1 MTIKKTKYDNSI
13 GMLNP
18 VIDPKTPIEKVRE
31 VIENEE
37 LEISSIIDKDDGRS
51 ELEKILEA
59 YFVSLHTQAIY
70 KMFRS
75 ELKL

>member
-18 VIDPKTPIEKVRE
+18 VIDPKTPIEKVYE
-31 VIENEE
+31 IIKKQE
-37 LEISSIIDKDDGRS
+37 LEISSIIEKDDGRS
-51 ELEKILEA
+51 QLEKILEA
-59 YFVSLHTQAIY
+59 HFMSLHTIAIER
-70 KMFRS
+70 MFRS